1 MFVVMLTYK
10 APLSEVDKYLKAHRD
25 FLDEQYKQGL
35 LLASGPLKP
44 RTGGI
49 LIALT
54 EDRELLENTIKQD
67 PFYLAEIS
75 DYQLFEFSPIKHR
88 DEIKELILQTEG
100 KLC

>member
-1 MFVVMLTYK
+1 MFIVMLDYK
-10 APLSEVDKYLKAHRD
+10 APLTEVDKYLRAHRE
-25 FLDEQYKQGL
+25 FLDYHYKQGL
-35 LLASGPLKP
+35 FLASGPLKP

-54 EDRELLENTIKQD
+54 DDQESLEAVLKQD
-67 PFYLAEIS
+67 PFYMAEIS
-75 DYQLFEFSPIKHR
+75 DYQLFEFTPVKHR

>member
-1 MFVVMLTYK
+1 MLNYK
-10 APLSEVDKYLKAHRD
+10 APLTEVDKYLQAHRE
-25 FLDEQYKQGL
+25 FLDYHYKQGL

-54 EDRELLENTIKQD
+54 DDKDALEDVLKND

-75 DYQLFEFSPIKHR
+75 DYQLFEFTPVKHR
-88 DEIKELILQTEG
+88 DEIKDLILQTEG

>member
-1 MFVVMLTYK
+1 MFIVMLNYK
-10 APLSEVDKYLKAHRD
+10 APLTEVDKYLQAHRE
-25 FLDEQYKQGL
+25 FLDYHYKQGL

-54 EDRELLENTIKQD
+54 DDKDALEDVLKND

-75 DYQLFEFSPIKHR
+75 DYQLFEFTPVKHR
-88 DEIKELILQTEG
+88 DEIKDLILQTEG